1 MNYEL
6 GVKSGKWRR
15 AKKKRAKSRREKE
28 QRAKS
33 KREKSKEQK
42 RKEQKSKR
50 EKVIEKRKRI
60 GKDKKKNILGNLE
73 ILIRENFGMERIM
86 RNK

>member
-1 MNYEL
+1 MET
-6 GVKSGKWRR
+6 R
-15 AKKKRAKSRREKE
+15 KRE
-28 QRAKS
+28 KS
-33 KREKSKEQK
+33 KREKSKK
-42 RKEQKSKR
+42 